1 MTTERLCFFF
11 RILFARARGATST
24 REPNAK
30 ASERAVAKLPAV
42 PRLYHHLSPRVARRR
57 ARSILYQQFSFNTT
71 GWIRFQKSRLALLRD
86 DARARSGDEITAFLI
101 LITAF
106 RVLVDDTAKHATLWS
121 RDTRAQ
127 ACLLTV

>member
-1 MTTERLCFFF
+1 MLFFSHL
-11 RILFARARGATST
+11 LFARAGLDLDARTEREGERTRGRKS
-24 REPNAK
+24 R
-30 ASERAVAKLPAV
+30 AV

-71 GWIRFQKSRLALLRD
+71 GWIRFQKSRLGARD

>member
-11 RILFARARGATST
+11 RIFFSRARGSTST

-71 GWIRFQKSRLALLRD
+71 GWIRFQKSRLGARD